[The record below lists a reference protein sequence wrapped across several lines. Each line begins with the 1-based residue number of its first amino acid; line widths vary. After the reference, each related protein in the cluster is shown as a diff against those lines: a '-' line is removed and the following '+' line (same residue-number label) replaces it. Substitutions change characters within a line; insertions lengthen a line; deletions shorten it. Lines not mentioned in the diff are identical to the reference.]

1 MLGGLFV
8 NCITAGNVLVQLFL
22 QTQPKYLLNNSKLQY
37 LLCIAQMSRLSYG
50 ETLFDDDM
58 RNFKHSFVLDVIS
71 DNFVCNSAIVEGTCV
86 NDSIDA
92 SDKDL
97 VIPYSKQKIYA
108 LKEPV
113 SESDK
118 ELLIRVFINFG
129 SYNEKTLCNMLKA
142 FGLLEIAPL
151 FGEVPKDMFKK
162 VLFPECCCENI
173 IDNKVYLFCKN
184 EFITHSANEKEL
196 LVAPNEDIPDESV
209 RDDNQNEGLAPESL
223 ESESDCESAIEY
235 KQDVLKKVDS
245 ISTISKGKNYCVLI
259 EVDSNKIVKDVYVF
273 SLLKN
278 KRIKGTL
285 VQLNNNLYR
294 YSFVGVASDI
304 RITTIVDVK

>member
-1 MLGGLFV
+1 M

-86 NDSIDA
+86 NDSIDVL
-92 SDKDL
+92 DKEL

-129 SYNEKTLCNMLKA
+129 SYDEKTLCNMLTA

-151 FGEVPKDMFKK
+151 FGEVPKDMFKQ
-162 VLFPECCCENI
+162 VLFPECCSGDVV
-173 IDNKVYLFCKN
+173 DNKVYLFCKN
-184 EFITHSANEKEL
+184 EFITHSATNEKEDT
-196 LVAPNEDIPDESV
+196 VEPNEDISDEPVSNV
-209 RDDNQNEGLAPESL
+209 NQNEGPAPESL
-223 ESESDCESAIEY
+223 ENESDCESAIEY

-245 ISTISKGKNYCVLI
+245 LSTISKGKKYCVLI
-259 EVDSNKIVKDVYVF
+259 EVDSNKIVKDVCVF

-278 KRIKGTL
+278 KRIRGTL
-285 VQLNNNLYR
+285 VQINNNLYR

-304 RITTIVDVK
+304 RITTIVDDK